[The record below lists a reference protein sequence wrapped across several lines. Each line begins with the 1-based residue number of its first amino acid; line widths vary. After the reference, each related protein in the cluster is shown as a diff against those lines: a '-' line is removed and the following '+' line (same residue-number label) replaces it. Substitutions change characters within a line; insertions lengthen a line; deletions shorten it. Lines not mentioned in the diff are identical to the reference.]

1 MTNATPQQTLEVIKS
16 PRIPVRHSSPTS
28 AFSLV
33 LLIALG
39 FLLIYVDTPP
49 RAIPATGPAG
59 RFSAERAIKDVQ
71 AISKAPHPVGSAEHT
86 VVKQYILDALS
97 ATGLSPEVQASTAVS
112 ATGPVAAS
120 VENIVARLPGSGGGK
135 SVLLVAHYDSVPTS
149 FGASDDGASVAV
161 LLETARML
169 KALPQMKHD
178 VTFLFSDGEELGL
191 LGAQAFVAENPLAAN
206 VGLVLN
212 FEARGTSGP
221 AILFETSDRNAKLIN
236 AVSSTVRAPV
246 ANSLSYEIYKR
257 LPNDT
262 DFSVFKRAGYPGL
275 NFAFIDGLVHY
286 HTLMDNLQNLDH
298 GSLQQQG
305 DYALELTRHFAG
317 SDDQSFQVGGNA
329 VYFDILGMKLVR
341 YSSATGTLLLILTG
355 LLLAGAL
362 TQAYRKKLITP
373 KKVILSLGA
382 ILLGIIGAAI
392 TSFVLQYVVA
402 LLGPRSSAVLSGEF
416 YNSGVYVCSF
426 GMAALATA
434 LLLYTIAARRLGS
447 HNLAMAGLSLW
458 FIFLLAISVFAPGGT
473 FLLLWPA
480 LVVLVAWNVKLY
492 RSGSEG
498 SAILLNLA
506 SAAALIL
513 VVPLLHKIFTAFDL
527 GSHVLIS
534 IMLALLAALCVH
546 QLTPS
551 VSKRAWL
558 LPGGLYAFSAVLLF
572 GAMTFSPRFDRQ
584 HPRLDSLMYVSNADS
599 GTQVWASY
607 DRQPDQWTSQV
618 FRGAVKRATLSQAL
632 PANSRIFMQA
642 PAPSASVAPPE
653 LNVLDNKVAG
663 AERQVHLQILS
674 PRHASAA
681 LLFVPS
687 EIPVLS
693 ASLNGHELHAS
704 KTIQGAWTLQ
714 YFGMRSEGIDLRLRL
729 KSGGAFK
736 LQVTDVADGLPE
748 SATSQISPRP
758 ASASPLPVR
767 FNDSTLETKTFSIQ

>member
-1 MTNATPQQTLEVIKS
+1 MTNATPQQTLEVIHPS
-16 PRIPVRHSSPTS
+16 RTPVRRSPPTN

-39 FLLIYVDTPP
+39 FLLIYADTPP
-49 RAIPATGPAG
+49 RPVSGLGSAG
-59 RFSAERAIKDVQ
+59 RFSADRAVKDVQ
-71 AISKAPHPVGSAEHT
+71 AISKSPHPVGSAEHT
-86 VVKQYILDALS
+86 LVKQYILNALS
-97 ATGLSPEVQASTAVS
+97 SAGLSPQVQATTAVS

-149 FGASDDGASVAV
+149 LGASDDGASVAV

-169 KALPQMKHD
+169 KSSPQMKHD

-191 LGAQAFVAENPLAAN
+191 LGSQAFVTENPLAAN

-221 AILFETSDRNAKLIN
+221 AILFETSNQNAKLIN
-236 AVSSTVRAPV
+236 AVGDSVRSPV

-275 NFAFIDGLVHY
+275 NFAFIDGLIHY

-305 DYALELTRHFAG
+305 DYALELTRHFAN
-317 SDDQSFQVGGNA
+317 SNDQNFQVGRNA
-329 VYFDILGMKLVR
+329 IYFDILSMKLVH
-341 YSSATGTLLLILTG
+341 YSSAAGVLFVILTG

-362 TQAYRKKLITP
+362 IQAYQKNLITV
-373 KKVILSLGA
+373 KRVIFSLGA
-382 ILLGIIGAAI
+382 TLLGIVGAAI
-392 TSFVLQYVVA
+392 TSFVLQYVVV
-402 LLGPRSSAVLSGEF
+402 LLGARSPAVLAGEF
-416 YNSGVYVCSF
+416 YNSGLYVCSF

-434 LLLYTIAARRLGS
+434 VLLYTLGATRLGS
-447 HNLAMAGLSLW
+447 HNLAMAGLLLW
-458 FIFLLAISVFAPGGT
+458 FILLLGMSVLAPGGT

-492 RSGSEG
+492 RSGSDG
-498 SAILLNLA
+498 SAISLNLA
-506 SAAALIL
+506 CAAALIL
-513 VVPLLHKIFTAFDL
+513 VVPMLHKIFTAFDF

-534 IMLALLAALCVH
+534 IMLALLAALCAY
-546 QLTPS
+546 QLTPG
-551 VSKRAWL
+551 VGQRAWL
-558 LPGGLYAFSAVLLF
+558 LPGGLYAFAAVLLF
-572 GAMTFSPRFDRQ
+572 GAMTFSPRFDQQ
-584 HPRLDSLMYVSNADS
+584 HPRLDSLMYISNADS

-618 FRGAVKRATLSQAL
+618 FRGAVKRATLSQVL
-632 PANSRIFMQA
+632 PANSRIFMQT

-653 LNVLDNKVAG
+653 VNVLDSKVIG
-663 AERQVHLQILS
+663 DERQVHLQIVS
-674 PRHASAA
+674 PRHALAA

-687 EIPVLS
+687 ETPVLS
-693 ASLNGHELHAS
+693 ASLDGHELHAS

-714 YFGMRSEGIDLRLRL
+714 CFGMLSERIDLRLRL
-729 KSGGAFK
+729 KSGSVLK
-736 LQVTDVADGLPE
+736 LQVTDVSNGLPA
-748 SATSQISPRP
+748 SLASQISQRP

-767 FNDSTLETKTFSIQ
+767 FNDSTLAAKTFSIQ